1 MSSSFLLTS
10 PYDTD
15 DEAGLAWYLEQYADG
30 PFAIARASQISLGL
44 QNYGQALALILEPAL
59 INLMIKSGSDR
70 VYNKIQIGVLGAGPQ
85 SRLQSIHWEVL
96 EQMSLWPTL
105 RDYASQVSIVRY
117 ATQDGTGVAR
127 RPEITTGS
135 INVLIVS
142 ARPGNENDVTY
153 RLVSRKIW
161 SIVRS
166 SEDLTSWIKI
176 HFARPGRFSE
186 LEKILELKKK
196 HFFSI
201 VHFDGHGIVRRKDQT
216 LVIQKEL
223 KMQSRLTINSA
234 MLYFVSEDARSQK
247 SKAKSPSAIADLL
260 YRWGVENVV
269 LNACNSANA
278 LQPPTS
284 NLAQTFIQHG
294 ISRVVAMSYTVK
306 TDTAAMFVESLYQ
319 ELSFVIRASRRQ
331 FPNSGV
337 S

>member
-1 MSSSFLLTS
+1 MTIFIVTCVEENYDTVHREWRLHLNSDGGVVSSSFLLTS

-15 DEAGLAWYLEQYADG
+15 YEAGLAWSLEQYADG

-142 ARPGNENDVTY
+142 ARPD
-153 RLVSRKIW
+153 
-161 SIVRS
+161 
-166 SEDLTSWIKI
+166 
-176 HFARPGRFSE
+176 
-186 LEKILELKKK
+186 
-196 HFFSI
+196 
-201 VHFDGHGIVRRKDQT
+201 
-216 LVIQKEL
+216 
-223 KMQSRLTINSA
+223 
-234 MLYFVSEDARSQK
+234 
-247 SKAKSPSAIADLL
+247 
-260 YRWGVENVV
+260 
-269 LNACNSANA
+269 
-278 LQPPTS
+278 
-284 NLAQTFIQHG
+284 TFRETREI
-294 ISRVVAMSYTVK
+294 
-306 TDTAAMFVESLYQ
+306 
-319 ELSFVIRASRRQ
+319 
-331 FPNSGV
+331 
-337 S
+337 